1 MPWMAVKV
9 KEFRYAVDL
18 DEGGSL
24 RAEDGSPLPSDPAWS
39 PEHLLLAALVRCSL
53 KSLGY
58 HATRARIEVSD
69 AQGFARALF
78 TKRESDERYAAVELE
93 VELAVRLTPYPGGDE
108 LAELLAKAERDC
120 FIGASLT
127 TKPAYRWTVR

>member
-1 MPWMAVKV
+1 MAAKA
-9 KEFRYAVDL
+9 KQFRYAVDL

-24 RAEDGSPLPSDPAWS
+24 RAEDGTRLEEDPTWS
-39 PEHLLLAALVRCSL
+39 PEHLMLAALVRCSL

-58 HATRARIEVSD
+58 HARRAGIEVSD
-69 AQGFARALF
+69 AHGSARALF
-78 TKRESDERYAAVELE
+78 TKRESDERYAAVENE
-93 VELAVRLTPYPGGDE
+93 VDLAVRLAPKPGDEE

-127 TKPAYRWTVR
+127 TKPTYRWTVR

>member
-1 MPWMAVKV
+1 MAGKP

-24 RAEDGSPLPSDPAWS
+24 RAEDGTPLEANPAWS

-58 HATRARIEVSD
+58 HARRAGIEVSD
-69 AQGFARALF
+69 PHGFARALF
-78 TKRESDERYAAVELE
+78 TKRESDERYAAIELE
-93 VELAVRLTPYPGGDE
+93 VDLAVRLTPTPGGDE

-127 TKPAYRWTVR
+127 NKPTYRWTVR

>member
-1 MPWMAVKV
+1 MAVKA

-24 RAEDGSPLPSDPAWS
+24 RAEDGTPLDADPAWT
-39 PEHLLLAALVRCSL
+39 PEHLLLAALVRCTL

-58 HATRARIEVSD
+58 HARRAQIEVSD
-69 AQGFARALF
+69 PHGFARSLF
-78 TKRESDERYAAVELE
+78 TKRDDDERYAAVELE
-93 VELAVRLTPYPGGDE
+93 VELTVRLTPKPGEDE
-108 LAELLAKAERDC
+108 LGELIAKAERDC

-127 TKPAYRWTVR
+127 IKPTYRWTVR

>member
-1 MPWMAVKV
+1 MAVKA

-24 RAEDGSPLPSDPAWS
+24 RAEDGTPLHADPVWS

-58 HATRARIEVSD
+58 HARRARIDVADE
-69 AQGFARALF
+69 QGFARALF
-78 TKRESDERYAAVELE
+78 AKREDDERYAAVELE
-93 VELAVRLTPYPGGDE
+93 VELAVRLTPKPGDE
-108 LAELLAKAERDC
+108 ELVELLAKAERDC

-127 TKPAYRWTVR
+127 AKPTYRWTVR

>member
-1 MPWMAVKV
+1 MKA

-18 DEGGSL
+18 DEGGLL
-24 RAEDGSPLPSDPAWS
+24 RAEDGTPLDADPAWS

-58 HATRARIEVSD
+58 HARRATIEVAD
-69 AQGFARALF
+69 AHGFARALF
-78 TKRESDERYAAVELE
+78 TKREHDERYAAVETE
-93 VELAVRLTPYPGGDE
+93 VELAVRLTPKPAGEE

-127 TKPAYRWTVR
+127 IKPAYRWTVR

>member
-1 MPWMAVKV
+1 MKA
-9 KEFRYAVDL
+9 KEFRYGVDL

-24 RAEDGSPLPSDPAWS
+24 RAEDGTPLDADPAWS

-58 HATRARIEVSD
+58 HARRAHIEVSD
-69 AQGFARALF
+69 AHGFARALF
-78 TKRESDERYAAVELE
+78 TKREDDERYSAVELE
-93 VELAVRLTPYPGGDE
+93 VELA
-108 LAELLAKAERDC
+108 ELLDKAERDC

-127 TKPAYRWTVR
+127 TKPTYRWTVR

>member
-1 MPWMAVKV
+1 MPRMPVEA
-9 KEFRYAVDL
+9 KEFRYAVSL

-24 RAEDGSPLPSDPAWS
+24 RAEDGTPLAADPAWS

-58 HATRARIEVSD
+58 HARRAHIEVSD
-69 AQGFARALF
+69 AHGFGRALF
-78 TKRESDERYAAVELE
+78 TKRENDERYAAVELD
-93 VELAVRLTPYPGGDE
+93 VDLAVRLTPKPGEDE

>member
-1 MPWMAVKV
+1 MQA

-24 RAEDGSPLPSDPAWS
+24 RAEDGTPLDADPAWS
-39 PEHLLLAALVRCSL
+39 PEHLLLAALIRCSL

-58 HATRARIEVSD
+58 HARRAGIEVSD
-69 AQGFARALF
+69 PHGSARALF
-78 TKRESDERYAAVELE
+78 TKRESDDRYAAVENE
-93 VELAVRLTPYPGGDE
+93 VDLAVRLTPRPGEDE

-120 FIGASLT
+120 FIGSSLT
-127 TKPAYRWTVR
+127 VKPAYRWTVR

>member
-1 MPWMAVKV
+1 MAQKA

-24 RAEDGSPLPSDPAWS
+24 RAEDGTPLGADPAWS

-58 HATRARIEVSD
+58 HARRAHIDVAD
-69 AQGFARALF
+69 AHGFARALF
-78 TKRESDERYAAVELE
+78 TKRESDERYAAVELD
-93 VELAVRLTPYPGGDE
+93 VELAVRLSPKPGDE
-108 LAELLAKAERDC
+108 ELAALLAKAERDC
-120 FIGASLT
+120 FISASLT
-127 TKPAYRWTVR
+127 TKPTYRWTVR

>member
-1 MPWMAVKV
+1 MKA

-24 RAEDGSPLPSDPAWS
+24 RAEDGTPLEADPAWS
-39 PEHLLLAALVRCSL
+39 PEHLLLAALIRCSL

-58 HATRARIEVSD
+58 HARRAGIEVSD
-69 AQGFARALF
+69 PHGSARALF
-78 TKRESDERYAAVELE
+78 TRRDSDERYAAAENE
-93 VELAVRLTPYPGGDE
+93 VELVVRLTPRPGQDE

-120 FIGASLT
+120 FIGSSLT
-127 TKPAYRWTVR
+127 VKPAYRWTVR